1 MDLTKVNVVAYR
13 TICIV
18 ICIFLLGGGGIML
31 FDHSYIKGGIV
42 VVTAIIIVLLF
53 FSKPSLKSWTAVVLT
68 FMLSLYFIGLAGHI
82 SL

>member
-1 MDLTKVNVVAYR
+1 MNLTKVNTAAYR

-18 ICIFLLGGGGIML
+18 IGIFLLGGGGIML
-31 FDHSYIKGGIV
+31 FDHSYVKGGIG

-53 FSKPSLKSWTAVVLT
+53 FGKPSLKSWTAVVLT